1 VLFMGV
7 LYHLL
12 HPLLDLERIA
22 PISRELLVVE
32 TETALDDED
41 RPAMVFFPGAELN
54 RDPTNWWAPN
64 IRCMDAMLRHVGF
77 KKVEVSP
84 AWGHDGR
91 ITHRRGRFMFH
102 ARR

>member
-1 VLFMGV
+1 
-7 LYHLL
+7 
-12 HPLLDLERIA
+12 
-22 PISRELLVVE
+22 
-32 TETALDDED
+32 
-41 RPAMVFFPGAELN
+41 MVFFPGAELN

-91 ITHRRGRFMFH
+91 SARGGSRYAFRVSMIM
-102 ARR
+102 ASSCSSQAATVPGPACGEP